1 MLLQAIRSGVINA
14 EDSYRFEV
22 PSSYREVGV
31 ANIQSGNFC
40 MVLLHYHPAH
50 ASKLLSFW
58 EHTRFWC
65 SQIVLNHGQR

>member
-50 ASKLLSFW
+50 ASSCCHSGNTHVFGAAKL
-58 EHTRFWC
+58 C
-65 SQIVLNHGQR
+65 